1 MIYQLALCGVPSSPW
16 STAADIFTV
25 LGVGGA
31 LIGLAWQIRKS
42 RQDTEFLMLQ
52 RLIDTYAEL
61 RQDTR
66 DRWRD
71 IREAIKSTPLGQ
83 EISDRTGSIDY
94 LLMRVERSDS
104 GSLTATEHG
113 LIENEIRSLN
123 LLNEICRLSAEN
135 ESRKNLVRILLSD
148 EIAFYQR
155 RLEDLRQ
162 LRESESK
169 VRRFSVMRVDV
180 LSKYQVG
187 DYFEIS

>member
-1 MIYQLALCGVPSSPW
+1 MTCQLDLSGGPW

-25 LGVGGA
+25 VGVGGA
-31 LIGLAWQIRKS
+31 LIGLAWQLRKS

-52 RLIDTYAEL
+52 RLIDTYDKL

-66 DRWRD
+66 DRWRK
-71 IREAIKSTPLGQ
+71 IQGAIKSTSLSH
-83 EISDRTGSIDY
+83 EIGDRTGSIDY

-104 GSLTATEHG
+104 DPLTAIEHS

-123 LLNEICRLSAEN
+123 LLNEICRLSAKD

-169 VRRFSVMRVDV
+169 ERRFSVMRADM
-180 LSKYQVG
+180 LPNYQVG